1 MRREELEE
9 IRKEIIRA
17 ECEAK
22 AERYFKLQS
31 VIDSV
36 DGYFHDMEELI
47 GDVTSRPDTYR
58 EFKKHV
64 DMTEVY
70 NFYLHLRQICDN
82 IVKCIERA
90 EK

>member
-22 AERYFKLQS
+22 AKRYFALQS

-47 GDVTSRPDTYR
+47 GDVTSRPDTYQ
-58 EFKKHV
+58 EFKRHV

-70 NFYLHLRQICDN
+70 NFYLHIRQICDN
-82 IVKCIERA
+82 IVKYIERA

>member
-1 MRREELEE
+1 MGSEEL
-9 IRKEIIRA
+9 KEIIKKLIRT
-17 ECEAK
+17 ECEVK
-22 AERYFKLQS
+22 AERYFELQS

-36 DGYFHDMEELI
+36 DGYFHEMEELI
-47 GDVTSRPDTYR
+47 GDVTSNPDTYR

>member
-1 MRREELEE
+1 MEREEMKEI
-9 IRKEIIRA
+9 IRKLIRA

-22 AERYFKLQS
+22 ANRFFELQS

-36 DGYFHDMEELI
+36 DGYFHKMEELI
-47 GDVTSRPDTYR
+47 GDVTSNPDTYR

-64 DMTEVY
+64 DMTDVY

-90 EK
+90 ER